1 MGHKLHVSS
10 WALEERQAPQMPTGQ
25 VSRGV
30 GTSGG
35 AAPQWLPPGPDLRH
49 DSALQASVLCGGGQQ
64 RWQRQNIL
72 KCLKPENDGEYDFYV
87 SRTF

>member
-1 MGHKLHVSS
+1 MGHKWHVSS

-35 AAPQWLPPGPDLRH
+35 AAPQWHPPGPDLRH
-49 DSALQASVLCGGGQQ
+49 DSALQASVLCGDSAEVAEA
-64 RWQRQNIL
+64 
-72 KCLKPENDGEYDFYV
+72 KYSKAPEA
-87 SRTF
+87 